1 YVIITVIRYTVVVV
15 VFERFTKMENIT
27 FSGKCVL
34 VLWATG
40 QDPENV
46 KTLVDKLNISVGEGG
61 SVKVENMQRLLLSSY
76 SSSMFDVALLGT
88 SSPHVSHSL
97 EILGEVLRILK
108 PDGTMVIKEPA
119 ETGNSNNTQKASALI
134 GSLKLSGYVNLSEAS
149 VTKNGSQP
157 VVEITCKKP
166 AFEMGS
172 SVSLPLSFAKKSQGV
187 KTVDTNVA
195 KVWSLSTNDI
205 MDDDLD
211 LIDSDDLLQKDDLI
225 RPTAESLKA
234 PACGPSSGR
243 KKACKNCTCGLAE
256 DLDAESEGRTPQ
268 PRAAT
273 SACGSCYLG
282 DAFRCASCPYLGM
295 PAFKPG
301 EKISLSARQLNAD
314 A

>member
-1 YVIITVIRYTVVVV
+1 
-15 VFERFTKMENIT
+15 MEKIELT
-27 FSGKCVL
+27 GQHVL

-40 QDPENV
+40 QNPEDV
-46 KTLVDKLNISVGEGG
+46 KSFVDKLNLSVSKGG
-61 SVKVENMQRLLLSSY
+61 SVKVENMQRLLISAYPSST
-76 SSSMFDVALLGT
+76 FDVALLGT
-88 SSPHVSHSL
+88 SAPHVTHGL
-97 EILGEVLRILK
+97 DVLGEVMRILK
-108 PDGTMVIKEPA
+108 PNGTILIREP
-119 ETGNSNNTQKASALI
+119 TQSSDDATQIGSTLI
-134 GSLKLSGYVNLSEAS
+134 GTLKLSGFVGLSEAS
-149 VTKNGSQP
+149 MFENGSKN
-157 VVEITCKKP
+157 VVEIICKKP
-166 AFEMGS
+166 SFEMGS

-187 KTVDTNVA
+187 KKVDSNVA
-195 KVWSLSTNDI
+195 KVWSFSSNDM

-234 PACGPSSGR
+234 PECGPSSGR
-243 KKACKNCTCGLAE
+243 KKACKNCSCGLAE
-256 DLDAESEGRTPQ
+256 ELDGNSDGNSK

-301 EKISLSARQLNAD
+301 EKVSLSSRQLNAD